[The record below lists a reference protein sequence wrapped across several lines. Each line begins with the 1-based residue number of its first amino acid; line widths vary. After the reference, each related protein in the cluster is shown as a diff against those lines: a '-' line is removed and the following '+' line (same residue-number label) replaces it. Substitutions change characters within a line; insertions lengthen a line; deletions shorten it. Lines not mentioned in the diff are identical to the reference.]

1 MSRTS
6 SGPEWSGDMLSK
18 PEMVEAFATQ
28 LRGVLKSQAQ
38 FVADVR
44 QEAEAMWKA
53 NRPEGYGSFEAWWRH
68 RWVVGPF
75 REIQE
80 HLEEASKLTFD
91 LEARYRK
98 GRHEIPAARQ
108 SAALEKK
115 QAKAGQ
121 VTAGAPGAIP
131 PKPVG
136 PPPVPATAGAADGFL
151 SLVSKERSA

>member
-6 SGPEWSGDMLSK
+6 SGPEWSGDMLTK

-28 LRGVLKSQAQ
+28 LRGVLKHQAA
-38 FVADVR
+38 FVEDVR

-53 NRPEGYGSFEAWWRH
+53 NRPEGYSSFEAWWRH

-75 REIQE
+75 REIQDL
-80 HLEEASKLTFD
+80 LEEASAKTFE

-108 SAALEKK
+108 AAALEKK
-115 QAKAGQ
+115 NARQAPAVAAGRGT
-121 VTAGAPGAIP
+121 VP
-131 PKPVG
+131 PKPVEAPTAAPAGG
-136 PPPVPATAGAADGFL
+136 PFL
-151 SLVSKERSA
+151 DLVHREHSA

>member
-18 PEMVEAFATQ
+18 PEMVDAFATQ
-28 LRGVLKSQAQ
+28 LRGVLKTQAA

-53 NRPEGYGSFEAWWRH
+53 NRPEGYSSFEAWWRH

-80 HLEEASKLTFD
+80 HLEEAAKLTFE

-98 GRHEIPAARQ
+98 GRHEIPARKQA
-108 SAALEKK
+108 AALEKK
-115 QAKAGQ
+115 NAKAQ
-121 VTAGAPGAIP
+121 VGAGSAAVP
-131 PKPVG
+131 PKPVE
-136 PPPVPATAGAADGFL
+136 PPTAGAGAPHDFL